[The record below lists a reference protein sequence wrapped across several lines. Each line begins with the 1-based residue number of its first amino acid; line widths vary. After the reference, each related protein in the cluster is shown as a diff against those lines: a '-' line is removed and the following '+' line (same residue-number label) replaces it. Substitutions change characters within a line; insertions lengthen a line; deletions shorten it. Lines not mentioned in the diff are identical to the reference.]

1 MMDAVAAPK
10 MPSKDAVVSQGAGRA
25 DKSSEG
31 GFAAVL
37 SNSGE
42 KQEDAKAK
50 GATAPEDTPAG
61 EDTASAEGQQIER
74 AAKKPIID
82 ISMAGQAKVDSVNK
96 NTQQSKTKDE
106 AAKSQVPLIVA
117 EVVDQEVAG
126 EKTYEVPDPHRIAQL
141 LKNAEVTTDDV
152 NGKDRVDQ
160 ETGDAQVPMVAADE
174 AVTDLGDVLQLLAG
188 GQKNTKAADTNG
200 TETAGT
206 IKDDLTKV
214 IEARSNGQSPLT
226 ESNDGD
232 GGNEDMP
239 SQQDRTFRFA
249 RADGKGQPMA
259 LQAGNERARAE
270 IVETPKTPGIET
282 ISVVESRRYIAPVS
296 TNAMSISSAM
306 LGDGDWV
313 RAMSPGSELANAA
326 AQSTAGKVVHTLK
339 LQMSPIELG
348 NVTAT
353 LKLQGEQ
360 LTVQLTVES
369 HAAQAQL
376 KSDQDEM
383 LKALKAQGFAVDQIQ
398 VNVQIASTERG
409 ADSGQNGTGQQNGQ
423 LAQQSN
429 QGADGQGRQAGQS
442 GSGDNGMRG
451 GDAGLGP
458 AESGHDRGND
468 GDRSGG
474 IYI

>member
-1 MMDAVAAPK
+1 
-10 MPSKDAVVSQGAGRA
+10 
-25 DKSSEG
+25 
-31 GFAAVL
+31 
-37 SNSGE
+37 
-42 KQEDAKAK
+42 
-50 GATAPEDTPAG
+50 
-61 EDTASAEGQQIER
+61 
-74 AAKKPIID
+74 
-82 ISMAGQAKVDSVNK
+82 
-96 NTQQSKTKDE
+96 
-106 AAKSQVPLIVA
+106 
-117 EVVDQEVAG
+117 
-126 EKTYEVPDPHRIAQL
+126 
-141 LKNAEVTTDDV
+141 
-152 NGKDRVDQ
+152 
-160 ETGDAQVPMVAADE
+160 
-174 AVTDLGDVLQLLAG
+174 
-188 GQKNTKAADTNG
+188 
-200 TETAGT
+200 
-206 IKDDLTKV
+206 
-214 IEARSNGQSPLT
+214 
-226 ESNDGD
+226 
-232 GGNEDMP
+232 
-239 SQQDRTFRFA
+239 
-249 RADGKGQPMA
+249 
-259 LQAGNERARAE
+259 
-270 IVETPKTPGIET
+270 
-282 ISVVESRRYIAPVS
+282 
-296 TNAMSISSAM
+296 MSISSAM

-369 HAAQAQL
+369 QAAQAQL

-409 ADSGQNGTGQQNGQ
+409 ADSGQNGTGPQNGQ

-429 QGADGQGRQAGQS
+429 QGANGQGRQAGQS